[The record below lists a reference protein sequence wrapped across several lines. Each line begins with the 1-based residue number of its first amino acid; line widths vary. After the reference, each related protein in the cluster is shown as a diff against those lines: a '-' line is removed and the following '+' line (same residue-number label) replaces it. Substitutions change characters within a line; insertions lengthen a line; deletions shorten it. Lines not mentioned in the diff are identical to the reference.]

1 MGVAVVTFLLG
12 PLVGVKMAGLAAL
25 VATGGARFWSS
36 SHSYGCASGSFP
48 ALALQGLLLTL
59 IFNNFSGFL
68 FSGLQITG
76 FLFSGFLGF
85 RFLNLVLI
93 FSGLILEWIVS
104 TMTFIIRSKLDST

>member
-1 MGVAVVTFLLG
+1 MGVAVVTFLPG
-12 PLVGVKMAGLAAL
+12 PFVVVRMAGLAAL

-36 SHSYGCASGSFP
+36 SHSFGCALGSFP

-59 IFNNFSGFL
+59 IFNNFSCFL

-85 RFLNLVLI
+85 RFFRFQVFKFGFKFFRFNIGMDRVHHDLYN
-93 FSGLILEWIVS
+93 
-104 TMTFIIRSKLDST
+104 